1 MSRVLVQNVIPF
13 VIAFSVACS
22 RHPEPTSSL
31 ASNAKIT
38 ADTSEHATGTSTGVQ
53 ETAVDS
59 GSGVLEWTKIEPV
72 GDLAATLRLEAKA
85 TYAKGKR
92 PILMVTAPWCSVCK
106 ALKAALSEGRS
117 NPKWAKIRLLEVDG
131 DIYTERLQTMG
142 LKVAFLPTLARF
154 TPEGSLE
161 DEVARPKDGVEG
173 LLRTLESWTQK

>member
-1 MSRVLVQNVIPF
+1 MSRRQTNVIPF
-13 VIAFSVACS
+13 VVAFSVACS

-38 ADTSEHATGTSTGVQ
+38 ADDSTHHKSPSAGAA
-53 ETAVDS
+53 ETAIDS
-59 GSGVLEWTKIEPV
+59 GAGALEWTKVEPV

-106 ALKAALSEGRS
+106 TLKAALLEGRS

-131 DIYTERLQTMG
+131 DVYTERLQTMG

-154 TPEGSLE
+154 TPQGTLE
-161 DEVARPKDGVEG
+161 DEVAKPKDGVEG
-173 LLRTLESWTQK
+173 LLRTLDTWTQK